1 MYKVNTRT
9 LKEVIEISIV
19 TRCPYCGHKMDVVAL
34 KCPACGTGVTGR
46 FQIDEL
52 FSLSEEQMRFV
63 KIFLKNRGNLSEVQ
77 KELGISYPTA
87 RNRLNEIVKFLG
99 YDVKEE
105 KINER
110 EILEKV
116 KNGEID
122 AATAI
127 SLLKGEKKNEGD

>member
-1 MYKVNTRT
+1 MSV
-9 LKEVIEISIV
+9 V
-19 TRCPYCGHKMDVVAL
+19 THCPACGHKMDVVAL
-34 KCPACGTGVTGR
+34 KCPVCGTGVTGR
-46 FQIDEL
+46 FEIDEI
-52 FSLSEEQMRFV
+52 FNLSEEQMKFV
-63 KIFLKNRGNLSEVQ
+63 KVFLKNRGNLSEVQ

-87 RNRLNEIVKFLG
+87 RNRLNDIVKALG
-99 YDVKEE
+99 YDVVDEE

-127 SLLKGEKKNEGD
+127 SILKGEKKNEGNQEI

>member
-1 MYKVNTRT
+1 MIK
-9 LKEVIEISIV
+9 IAIV

-34 KCPACGTGVTGR
+34 KCPTCGTGVTGR
-46 FQIDEL
+46 FQIDEI
-52 FSLSEEQMRFV
+52 FNLSEEQMKFV

-87 RNRLNEIVKFLG
+87 RNRLNEIVKSLG

-105 KINER
+105 KIDER

-127 SLLKGEKKNEGD
+127 SLLKGEKRNEGS